1 MSFFKDIEGEG
12 AIVVIAGVH
21 KQVTLATRDG
31 YIFAKV
37 AGGYVRLM
45 EDGSTSK
52 AGMRL
57 DYMTFDG
64 ELRRDAF
71 GKLCTSEVSGAK
83 PLDAPK
89 AQKLLGAS

>member
-12 AIVVIAGVH
+12 AIVVVGGVH
-21 KQVTLATRDG
+21 KQVTLATRNG
-31 YIFAKV
+31 YLFAKV

-52 AGMRL
+52 AGLRL
-57 DYMTFDG
+57 DYMTFEGDLYRDG
-64 ELRRDAF
+64 L
-71 GKLCTSEVSGAK
+71 GKLCTSEVSGARA
-83 PLDAPK
+83 LDAPK